1 MKAEVEETITVTLKL
16 SEHEARWLKAM
27 VQNPIRDGEGREDS
41 QMRERF
47 WEALK
52 DVPTF

>member
-16 SEHEARWLKAM
+16 SEQDARWLKAM
-27 VQNPIRDGEGREDS
+27 VQNPIRDGESCEDS

-52 DVPTF
+52 DVPFF